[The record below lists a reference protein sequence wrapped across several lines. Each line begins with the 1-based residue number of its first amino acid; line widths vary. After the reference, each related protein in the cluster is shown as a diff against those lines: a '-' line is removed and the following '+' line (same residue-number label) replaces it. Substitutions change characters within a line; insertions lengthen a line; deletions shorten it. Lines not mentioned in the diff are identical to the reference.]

1 MCLDSTRGQTTVID
15 VSTQRVR
22 ITIVDNDTLGVATRQ
37 AAYASGSDSNDL
49 VFSYA
54 VAGTDGDDHDCVSW

>member
-1 MCLDSTRGQTTVID
+1 MID

-54 VAGTDGDDHDCVSW
+54 VAGTDGDDHDGVSW